1 MNRSLTAL
9 LAATFALSMTPTVP
23 AGTVWHVLETPQFT
37 VLSSAGEKPTRAWA
51 AEFQLFIAS
60 LHQFIPFNIRR
71 LPPLTVV
78 IFDGKE
84 AFDPFRPLDPNGRP
98 ENIGGLFTR
107 SGSGSVIGLPD
118 LNNSEQIR
126 EVIFHEGVH
135 WCVSSFDQWLPL
147 WFNEGVAEVFSTF
160 KAEKDS
166 VEWGRA
172 IDRHVLLL
180 RRDQPLPLEQLL
192 YVTADNPLYYQEHR
206 MGIFYA
212 ESWAFVHYS
221 LFGRNLGVASPLTNY
236 LKTLSSGL
244 HPDEAFTQAYT
255 GTYKEYDKK
264 LWTYLNGGSYYVAHT
279 RAPQGAVIVTAYRP
293 AAPWEVEAA
302 EAKLALGAKR
312 MDTARNHS
320 EAARRLGT
328 GRPEVFEVAAD
339 VAAAGD
345 RPDSALSLANQ
356 ALELGSKDPWMFL
369 LVGRERYQIS
379 AEHGGLLPADARLV
393 CNLYE
398 RAINLQPF
406 LREAYANLG
415 GSVGAADH
423 RTDDDRKFLLQGLRL
438 FPDEAL
444 IGAGLAQLDY
454 LSGKKEEA
462 LREIE
467 DLISTSRIAT
477 REAHAYLVSL
487 QQTWLSNNRFAQI
500 HELLE
505 SRQFAE
511 AITAIDQ
518 WLADNPP
525 LQIRVNLY
533 SIRQQAKS
541 QLARLQPAAAG
552 P

>member
-1 MNRSLTAL
+1 M
-9 LAATFALSMTPTVP
+9 
-23 AGTVWHVLETPQFT
+23 
-37 VLSSAGEKPTRAWA
+37 
-51 AEFQLFIAS
+51 
-60 LHQFIPFNIRR
+60 
-71 LPPLTVV
+71 
-78 IFDGKE
+78 
-84 AFDPFRPLDPNGRP
+84 
-98 ENIGGLFTR
+98 
-107 SGSGSVIGLPD
+107 
-118 LNNSEQIR
+118 
-126 EVIFHEGVH
+126 
-135 WCVSSFDQWLPL
+135 
-147 WFNEGVAEVFSTF
+147 
-160 KAEKDS
+160 
-166 VEWGRA
+166 
-172 IDRHVLLL
+172 
-180 RRDQPLPLEQLL
+180 
-192 YVTADNPLYYQEHR
+192 
-206 MGIFYA
+206 
-212 ESWAFVHYS
+212 
-221 LFGRNLGVASPLTNY
+221 
-236 LKTLSSGL
+236 
-244 HPDEAFTQAYT
+244 
-255 GTYKEYDKK
+255 
-264 LWTYLNGGSYYVAHT
+264 
-279 RAPQGAVIVTAYRP
+279 IVTAYRP